1 MPGGGCALPGLLVRL
16 RLSVGPASNCAAGR
30 WHQAR
35 SCVYAGWRLR
45 LTRPTRP
52 ALTVCRPGKQL
63 GLRRRAMA
71 SGTELR
77 LCRVAASPY
86 PAYSSGSDCL
96 QARQATAPPGDG
108 IRHGAAFMPGGGY
121 ALPGLQP
128 QITAGA
134 GAAETAGA
142 GGLNIA
148 ETFPEGRGSPHG
160 CGLRAVFCRD
170 AASARPEA
178 CRDKSKGPRSGDVA
192 GRSPGVQGAAATG
205 RPLCAPS
212 AMTAITQTI
221 NRERNRPGSNIE
233 AVALLS
239 AARAGTFPVAP
250 IFRRVAAGVLPGLPR
265 PLTGSHLVGPVSA
278 APPGDAI
285 RHGAALLP
293 GGGCALPGLLVRL
306 RLSVG
311 PVSAAPPGDSI
322 RHGAA
327 FMPGGGWRLTR
338 PTGFIRT
345 GTTEPTGL

>member
-1 MPGGGCALPGLLVRL
+1 MRPVTVTHLPTCA
-16 RLSVGPASNCAAGR
+16 
-30 WHQAR
+30 
-35 SCVYAGWRLR
+35 
-45 LTRPTRP
+45 T
-52 ALTVCRPGKQL
+52 
-63 GLRRRAMA
+63 
-71 SGTELR
+71 
-77 LCRVAASPY
+77 
-86 PAYSSGSDCL
+86 
-96 QARQATAPPGDG
+96 
-108 IRHGAAFMPGGGY
+108 
-121 ALPGLQP
+121 
-128 QITAGA
+128 
-134 GAAETAGA
+134 ETAGA

-178 CRDKSKGPRSGDVA
+178 CRDKSKAPRSGDVA

-250 IFRRVAAGVLPGLPR
+250 LFCRVAAGTLPGLPG

-285 RHGAALLP
+285 RLGAALLP
-293 GGGCALPGLLVRL
+293 GGGW
-306 RLSVG
+306 RLSRPTG
-311 PVSAAPPGDSI
+311 ASHRITPRRPGKRSATGRCHQTRSRFYA
-322 RHGAA
+322 
-327 FMPGGGWRLTR
+327 GWRLAPYPAYGPR
-338 PTGFIRT
+338 HV
-345 GTTEPTGL
+345 

>member
-1 MPGGGCALPGLLVRL
+1 MPGGGC
-16 RLSVGPASNCAAGR
+16 
-30 WHQAR
+30 
-35 SCVYAGWRLR
+35 
-45 LTRPTRP
+45 
-52 ALTVCRPGKQL
+52 
-63 GLRRRAMA
+63 
-71 SGTELR
+71 
-77 LCRVAASPY
+77 
-86 PAYSSGSDCL
+86 
-96 QARQATAPPGDG
+96 
-108 IRHGAAFMPGGGY
+108 

-205 RPLCAPS
+205 RPLCAPC

-239 AARAGTFPVAP
+239 AARAGTFPIAP
-250 IFRRVAAGVLPGLPR
+250 IFRRVAA
-265 PLTGSHLVGPVSA
+265 
-278 APPGDAI
+278 APYPAY
-285 RHGAALLP
+285 RALSQ
-293 GGGCALPGLLVRL
+293 ADT
-306 RLSVG
+306 S
-311 PVSAAPPGDSI
+311 
-322 RHGAA
+322 
-327 FMPGGGWRLTR
+327 
-338 PTGFIRT
+338 
-345 GTTEPTGL
+345 